1 MCFMPFKYNMSVG
14 NYLKRVVPNS
24 DIDID
29 CRLCQEQANM
39 RVTLPGHI
47 ILVLVQTGYHG
58 LCSWLCL

>member
-14 NYLKRVVPNS
+14 NYLKRVVSNS

-39 RVTLPGHI
+39 RIALPGQ
-47 ILVLVQTGYHG
+47 LMLALMQTGCHG
-58 LCSWLCL
+58 LCL